1 MKELIEI
8 QSRLNAPKNLF
19 NSFGNYRYRS
29 CEAILEAVKPLL
41 KEQQCVLLLSDE
53 IKEIGQPYTITK
65 AEKSGS
71 TTTTATRIYVEATA
85 TIINSKGDKFS
96 VKALAREE
104 LEKRGMDAAQVTGAT
119 SSYARKYALNGL
131 FCIDDN
137 KDPDATNDHGASQA
151 TKPTNATPKPQVVKS
166 GSKTGNTIVKLIEE
180 CTTSNAVKDIW
191 NAYPQLQADP
201 TFKEAITKRG
211 SELKAQG
218 L

>member
-53 IKEIGQPYTITK
+53 IKEIGQTYTITK

-85 TIINSKGDKFS
+85 TIINSKGDKIS

-104 LEKRGMDAAQVTGAT
+104 LEKKGMDAAQVTGAT

-151 TKPTNATPKPQVVKS
+151 TKPTNALPKPQVVKS
-166 GSKTGNTIVKLIEE
+166 GSKTDNTIVKLIEE
-180 CTTSNAVKDIW
+180 CTTSNAVRDIW